1 MAIDDTTAAI
11 RQAAERIAAAGQSPP
26 RAAPDP
32 VNLPMIRHWTQAMGD
47 TNPIYT
53 DAGAAAASVHGQ
65 LVAPPAMVQV
75 WTMRGLRPAPDAGDS
90 GDPLGLMTAVL
101 DDARFTSVV
110 ATNSEQEY
118 YRYLRPGEQL
128 TVRSSLEGV
137 TGPKQTALGEGWF
150 VTTRSTWYAGDE
162 AVAAMRFRVLK
173 YRGVPG
179 GRPPGPAERPAAP
192 PLAAADDVLRPV
204 VTADTAFFWDGTARG
219 ELRIQRCRGCGAL
232 RHPPGP
238 MCPACGADKPEY
250 LLAAGTGEVY
260 SYVVH
265 HHPPVPGHQ
274 APFVVALVQLTEG
287 VRMVGELL
295 GVDPDQ
301 VRVGMPVR
309 AEFVKVDS
317 DLTLPAWRQAEK
329 DASLYEADRSDTPQ
343 PPGRT
348 PPQLR
353 CGAPA
358 PRPVLARGDDPP
370 EPPVPP
376 EAREAPQGRPPA
388 RGARKQSVLPELV
401 IDVTPTFVIST
412 AIATRDFQDVHHDRD
427 KAVARGG
434 KDIFINILTSSG
446 LVQRYVTGWAGPDAL
461 VRKVDIRLG
470 VPCYA
475 GDTLTFSGRVI
486 QAGEGQHSSQDC
498 VVEVVGRCGLG
509 DHVTGMVRVC
519 LPGGTR

>member
-1 MAIDDTTAAI
+1 MATDDTTAAI
-11 RQAAERIAAAGQSPP
+11 RQAAERIAAAGESPP
-26 RAAPDP
+26 RVAPDP

-53 DAGAAAASVHGQ
+53 DAGAAAASVHGE

-75 WTMRGLRPAPDAGDS
+75 WTMRGLRPAPDAGDA

-101 DDARFTSVV
+101 DDAGFTSVV

-173 YRGVPG
+173 FRPG
-179 GRPPGPAERPAAP
+179 LKKGTAGE
-192 PLAAADDVLRPV
+192 VLRPV
-204 VTADTAFFWDGTARG
+204 VTADTAFFWEGTARG
-219 ELRIQRCRGCGAL
+219 ELRIQRCRGCGTL

-295 GVDPDQ
+295 GVDPDG

-309 AEFVKVDS
+309 AEFLKVDS
-317 DLTLPAWRQAEK
+317 DLTLPAWRE
-329 DASLYEADRSDTPQ
+329 DRP
-343 PPGRT
+343 
-348 PPQLR
+348 
-353 CGAPA
+353 
-358 PRPVLARGDDPP
+358 
-370 EPPVPP
+370 
-376 EAREAPQGRPPA
+376 
-388 RGARKQSVLPELV
+388 
-401 IDVTPTFVIST
+401 
-412 AIATRDFQDVHHDRD
+412 
-427 KAVARGG
+427 
-434 KDIFINILTSSG
+434 
-446 LVQRYVTGWAGPDAL
+446 
-461 VRKVDIRLG
+461 
-470 VPCYA
+470 
-475 GDTLTFSGRVI
+475 
-486 QAGEGQHSSQDC
+486 
-498 VVEVVGRCGLG
+498 
-509 DHVTGMVRVC
+509 
-519 LPGGTR
+519 